1 MKEVRN
7 SRTARGP
14 RDALYINR
22 TYFGLYTLLN
32 ELGAKVITRKP
43 EWLAVE
49 A

>member
-1 MKEVRN
+1 
-7 SRTARGP
+7 
-14 RDALYINR
+14 LYINR